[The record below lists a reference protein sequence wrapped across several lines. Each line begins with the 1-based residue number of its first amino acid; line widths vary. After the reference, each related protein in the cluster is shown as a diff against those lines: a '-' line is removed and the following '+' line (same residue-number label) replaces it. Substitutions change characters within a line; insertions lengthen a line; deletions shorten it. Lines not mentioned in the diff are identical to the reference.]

1 MNSPMVHAV
10 LNRQEIESLIKG
22 KNLIAG
28 YIDIATQL
36 TPNGFDLT
44 VESVVAFE
52 ASGAID
58 FSNKE
63 RSIPEGRTLIPEKK
77 DPQDKFGWWHLHPG
91 TYKVKTNET
100 VTLDLGLIAFAFP
113 RSSLLRSGVFTQ
125 TGVWDAGFSGRSE
138 FVMVVGNPRG
148 VSVKQNARLVQ
159 LVFARM
165 DETKEGYQGAYQNKV

>member
-1 MNSPMVHAV
+1 MSSPFVHAV
-10 LNRQEIESLIKG
+10 LNRQEIENLIKE
-22 KNLIAG
+22 KNLITG
-28 YIDIATQL
+28 YIDLATQL

-44 VESVVAFE
+44 VESVYAFDGL
-52 ASGAID
+52 GALD

-63 RSIPEGRTLIPEKK
+63 RLIPDGKAFLPEKK
-77 DPQDKFGWWHLHPG
+77 NPQDKFGWWHLQPG

-100 VTLDLGLIAFAFP
+100 VTLDLRLVAFAFP
-113 RSSLLRSGVFTQ
+113 RSSLLRAGVFTQ

-138 FVMVVGNPRG
+138 FVLVVGNPRG

-165 DETKEGYQGAYQNKV
+165 DETKEGYQGRYQNKA